1 MSSGLVTFI
10 YMSLMLVLLYLIIFK
25 DKQLVKFLKGAHKFM
40 KVSRLQ
46 KVVKKFL

>member
-25 DKQLVKFLKGAHKFM
+25 DKQLIKFLKGTHKFM

>member
-25 DKQLVKFLKGAHKFM
+25 DKQLMKFFKGTHKFM